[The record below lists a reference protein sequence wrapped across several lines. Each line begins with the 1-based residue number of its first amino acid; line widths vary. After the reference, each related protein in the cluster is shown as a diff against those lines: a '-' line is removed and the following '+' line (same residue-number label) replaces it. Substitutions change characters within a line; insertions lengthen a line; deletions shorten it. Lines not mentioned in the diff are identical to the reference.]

1 MFEPMNLRIT
11 LQRLLWIDGFAGLT
25 AGLFLLLFRTSLP
38 AWLGLP
44 QWLISLQCTCNFL
57 YAAYALSLA
66 NRAEKPKWM
75 LWLLVYGNWAYALF
89 ALILLLY
96 FYPGYTALG
105 AAFFIAEVVF
115 IGGLGVIEARK
126 IQDHL
131 TTNESS
137 NMSNFKL

>member
-1 MFEPMNLRIT
+1 MFEPMNLRMT

-44 QWLISLQCTCNFL
+44 QWLISLQCACNFL
-57 YAAYALSLA
+57 YAAYSLSLA
-66 NRAEKPKWM
+66 NRTEKPKWM
-75 LWLLVYGNWAYALF
+75 LWLLVYGNWTYALF

-115 IGGLGVIEARK
+115 IGGLGVVEAVKVRGW
-126 IQDHL
+126 
-131 TTNESS
+131 SS
-137 NMSNFKL
+137 H

>member
-44 QWLISLQCTCNFL
+44 QWLITLQCTCNFL
-57 YAAYALSLA
+57 YAAYALNLA
-66 NRAEKPKWM
+66 NRAQKPTWM
-75 LWLLVYGNWAYALF
+75 LWTLVFGNWAYALF

-115 IGGLGVIEARK
+115 IGGIGVVEAVK
-126 IQDHL
+126 IR
-131 TTNESS
+131 NRS
-137 NMSNFKL
+137 